1 MMIFYF
7 YNLMNLILLPVY
19 VVIFFIRIFK
29 NKDTVQSLLQRIGM
43 NLPERPKGDLI
54 WIHAA
59 SVGESMVAITLVQAI
74 NKIYPDKNFLITTG
88 TLSSADILKKWL
100 PKNAVHQFVPLDNLF
115 FVRKFLKYWQ
125 PSIGI
130 FIESELWPCLIM
142 EAAKQFDLLLVN
154 ARLSDKSYKIW
165 QKHTEI
171 FQNITKNFKNILVQS
186 KSDLVKYKNLGCKN
200 VKNLGNLKFANKE
213 LEVDKSELIK
223 LQKLVG
229 DRQVFVA
236 SSTHK
241 EDEEIILEIIKDLK
255 NKKLNYYPIV
265 ILRHPERKEDIKKH
279 CSSLGLSFL
288 VRSENSAPK
297 LDSDLYIV
305 DSFGELG
312 LFYSIAFVSF
322 VGGSFKRGG
331 HNLMEPAFFDN
342 VIILGPDMSNFQNIA
357 DEMIEQKAALQIS
370 GIKELAQKIEFFFSK
385 VGEKEAKEF
394 SKNARNFVASRK
406 DTIDNYIIE
415 IGKFLR

>member
-1 MMIFYF
+1 
-7 YNLMNLILLPVY
+7 MNLILLPIY
-19 VVIFFIRIFK
+19 VVIFLFRIFK
-29 NKDTVQSLLQRIGM
+29 NKDTFQSVLQRMGM
-43 NLPERPKGDLI
+43 NLPKRLKGDLI

-74 NKIYPDKNFLITTG
+74 NKIHPDKNFLITTG

-100 PKNAVHQFVPLDNLF
+100 PQNAVHQFVPMDNLF
-115 FVRKFLKYWQ
+115 LVRRFLKYWQ

-142 EAAKQFDLLLVN
+142 EAAKSFDLLLVN

-165 QKHTEI
+165 QKHSEI

-186 KSDLVKYKNLGCKN
+186 KSDLSKYKNLGCKN
-200 VKNLGNLKFANKE
+200 VVNLGNLKFANKE
-213 LEVDKSELIK
+213 LDVNKGELEN
-223 LQKLVG
+223 LQKLFG
-229 DRQVFVA
+229 SRQIFVA

-241 EDEEIILEIIKDLK
+241 EDEEIILEIVKNLK
-255 NKKLNYYPIV
+255 NKNLNYYPIV
-265 ILRHPERKEDIKKH
+265 ILRHPERKEDIKQH
-279 CSSLGLSFL
+279 CTNLGLSFS
-288 VRSENSAPK
+288 VRSENFVPK

-312 LFYSIAFVSF
+312 LFYSLAAVSF

-331 HNLMEPAFFDN
+331 HNLMEPAYFDN
-342 VIILGPDMSNFQNIA
+342 AIILGPDMSNFQNIA

-370 GIKELAQKIEFFFSK
+370 GSRELAQKIEFFFSRA
-385 VGEKEAKEF
+385 GQKEAKNF
-394 SKNARNFVASRK
+394 SENARNFVASRK
-406 DTIDNYIIE
+406 DTIDNYITEIE
-415 IGKFLR
+415 KFLR